1 MKRTVEMVHSN
12 IHGEES
18 KDDNSQRYQT
28 IKVAGEIEDKREQA
42 EKDIRQSNNK
52 LKNQWK

>member
-1 MKRTVEMVHSN
+1 MVHRN
-12 IHGEES
+12 IYGAES

>member
-1 MKRTVEMVHSN
+1 MVHSN
-12 IHGEES
+12 IHGEEG
-18 KDDNSQRYQT
+18 KDDNSLRYQT
-28 IKVAGEIEDKREQA
+28 VKEAGEIEDKRERA